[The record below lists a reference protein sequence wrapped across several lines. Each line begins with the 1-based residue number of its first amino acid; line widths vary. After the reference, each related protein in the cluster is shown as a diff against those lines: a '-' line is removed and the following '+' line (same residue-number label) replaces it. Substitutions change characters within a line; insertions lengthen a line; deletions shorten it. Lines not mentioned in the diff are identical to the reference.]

1 MSNYKGFT
9 NVELTRPKR
18 STFNMSHEKRV
29 STRMGKLTPILCIE
43 TLPNDTFIVSS
54 EVLIK
59 LAPMIVPIFQRL
71 QMYVHFF
78 FVPNRLLWEDWEDF
92 ITGGRLG
99 ETVTAPPVAPWI
111 GVGEMLVLGEDL
123 LDTGGV
129 PDYLGLPP
137 IPDADAVAWAQVR
150 LHMLP
155 MGAWYKVYY
164 DWYRDRN
171 FQADNDYLPMASGQ
185 TPAAEARIMMIER
198 YRAWQKDYFTSAL
211 ISTQRGAEVLL
222 PMSIQMD
229 QVYSNVDD
237 TPADADTYLGILP
250 GDAGQLAFGTA
261 FSPGAGTESARMEG
275 ANTEITI
282 NTFRNAVALQEWLE
296 RNNLAGS
303 RYTESIL
310 AHFGR
315 RSSDSR
321 LQRAEYLGGGRAV
334 VRVNEVLTT
343 AYSQDAGAET
353 VPPANPTGTGGAYTE
368 SNRFVYNCEEHGFV
382 IGILSCLPT
391 TGYMQGWPRM
401 FFARNTFLDYPW
413 PKFANLGE
421 QEVYEAELWAEP
433 GTGAGDTM
441 PTGAFD
447 ASTWPVFGYQSRY
460 SDWKD
465 IYSSAAGDFRNT
477 LEQWHLVRKF
487 AAVPTLDNSFTTYDD
502 ANQDRVFN
510 VTGVDTLW
518 LYIYNSV
525 KVKRSLPYFG
535 TPAGLAN
542 PN

>member
-1 MSNYKGFT
+1 MSKYQGFT
-9 NVELTRPKR
+9 NVELSRPKR

-29 STRMGKLTPILCIE
+29 STRMGKLTPIFVAE

-54 EVLIK
+54 EVLVK
-59 LAPMIVPIFQRL
+59 LAPLVAPIFQRIM
-71 QMYVHFF
+71 MYVHFF
-78 FVPNRLLWEDWEDF
+78 FVPNRLLAEDWEDM

-99 ETVTAPPVAPWI
+99 ETVTSPPVMPWMDA
-111 GVGEMLVLGEDL
+111 GLLAVEGYLDLGS
-123 LDTGGV
+123 V
-129 PDYLGLPP
+129 ADYLGFPTVPLV
-137 IPDADAVAWAQVR
+137 DSNAWDGVR
-150 LHMLP
+150 VHAMP
-155 MGAWYKVYY
+155 WAAWYKIYQ

-171 FQADNDYLPMASGQ
+171 FEPDTDILPLPAGEVSVAADRDALAMN
-185 TPAAEARIMMIER
+185 R

-222 PMSIQMD
+222 PMSITMD
-229 QVYSNVDD
+229 QVFSNVDD
-237 TPADADTYLGILP
+237 TPADAQKALGILA
-250 GDAGQLAFGTA
+250 GDPGQLAFGDSFNPA
-261 FSPGAGTESARMEG
+261 VNAESARMEG

-282 NTFRNAVALQEWLE
+282 NTFRNSIALQEWLE

-315 RSSDSR
+315 RTSDGR
-321 LQRAEYLGGGRAV
+321 LQRAEYLGGGKAV
-334 VRVNEVLTT
+334 VKVDEVLTT
-343 AYSQDAGAET
+343 AYSEDGAAVT

-382 IGILSCLPT
+382 IGVLSCLPT
-391 TGYMQGWPRM
+391 TGYFQGIPRM

-421 QEVYEAELWAEP
+421 QEVYDAEIMA
-433 GTGAGDTM
+433 TM
-441 PTGAFD
+441 GFTPPVGAFD
-447 ASTWPVFGYQSRY
+447 PEVWPVFGYQSRY
-460 SDWKD
+460 ADWKD
-465 IYSSAAGDFRNT
+465 MYSTAHGDFRDT
-477 LEQWHLVRKF
+477 LDYWHMARKF
-487 AAVPTLDNSFTTYDD
+487 EAVPTLDEVFTTYDD
-502 ANQDRVFN
+502 ENQDRVFN
-510 VTGVDTLW
+510 VTDVDTLW
-518 LYIYNSV
+518 LYIYNNV